1 VRSWLQPIPRLSRP
15 RKPDQKT
22 GSQTN
27 LHKEMAFPAA
37 NLSRD
42 SEESNHSSDLPVR
55 CTAARFLMKL

>member
-1 VRSWLQPIPRLSRP
+1 M
-15 RKPDQKT
+15 
-22 GSQTN
+22 N
-27 LHKEMAFPAA
+27 LHKETAFPAA